1 MRLLLI
7 RHGES
12 TGNADGRLQGHLDL
26 GLSELGQRQR
36 ALLAERLLGL
46 SVDALYSSPLRR
58 ARETADTV
66 AARLAIDVA
75 ELPALMERDVGDATG
90 LTGAEV
96 RERYPD
102 FVEASREGRL
112 HEVVPGWESDDEM
125 IRRVESGIDGIIG
138 AHAGKTVA
146 AVTHGGVIGTFCRR
160 TLGMPW
166 VRPAPFM
173 VSNTGVTMF
182 EVHDGEPPPGRPRAQ
197 LVMLNDT
204 CHLNGTELR
213 TG

>member
-12 TGNADGRLQGHLDL
+12 TGNADGRIQGRLDL

-36 ALLAERLLGL
+36 ELLAERLLDF
-46 SVDALYSSPLRR
+46 SIDALYSSPLRR
-58 ARETADTV
+58 ARETAEG
-66 AARLAIDVA
+66 AAERLGLDIV
-75 ELPALMERDVGDATG
+75 ERPALMERDVGDATG

-96 RERYPD
+96 RERFPD
-102 FVEASREGRL
+102 FVEASKEGRL
-112 HEVVPGWESDDEM
+112 HKVVPGWESDDDI
-125 IRRVESGIDGIIG
+125 IRRVESALDEIVG

-160 TLGMPW
+160 ALGMSW

-182 EVHDGEPPPGRPRAQ
+182 EIHDGDPPPGRPRAQ

-204 CHLNGTELR
+204 CHLNGL
-213 TG
+213 